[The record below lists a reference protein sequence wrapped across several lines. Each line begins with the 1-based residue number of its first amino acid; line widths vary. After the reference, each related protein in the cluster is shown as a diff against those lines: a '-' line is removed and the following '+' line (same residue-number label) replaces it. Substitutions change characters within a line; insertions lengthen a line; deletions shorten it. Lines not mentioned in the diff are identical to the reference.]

1 MKAIDFRELLH
12 HPRFSFWKIAGF
24 VFGVQFIIN
33 ALTLYTNYN
42 LPDTG
47 ARMKFLNWQMSREYL
62 LQQLI
67 SFVLVSALGFLI
79 FNVFYILTARK
90 AGIKSFISASILGI
104 LLIWLIDIGINY
116 FYYPE
121 TFSKL
126 FTAPVAY
133 LLDILSGVFI
143 IAIAL
148 LITIKI
154 ARANDVTTR
163 NRELEL
169 LNARL
174 ELEKKEADFQLLK
187 AQINPHF
194 LYNSLNY
201 LYAGALPVSDKL
213 AEGILTLSE
222 IMKYS
227 FSTSDHEVNGKV
239 LLKDEISYV
248 EKVIKMNSLR
258 FNEHFHVTFNAS
270 GVGETDR
277 IIPFVLITI
286 VENALKYGEVTD
298 ANHPV
303 TFNLEI
309 SNGELNFEGSNK
321 KRNLHT
327 PVPSTGLGMSNMISR
342 LKKRYADRFEL
353 KVTETADVYSVKL
366 KIPLH

>member
-1 MKAIDFRELLH
+1 
-12 HPRFSFWKIAGF
+12 
-24 VFGVQFIIN
+24 
-33 ALTLYTNYN
+33 
-42 LPDTG
+42 
-47 ARMKFLNWQMSREYL
+47 
-62 LQQLI
+62 
-67 SFVLVSALGFLI
+67 
-79 FNVFYILTARK
+79 
-90 AGIKSFISASILGI
+90 
-104 LLIWLIDIGINY
+104 
-116 FYYPE
+116 
-121 TFSKL
+121 
-126 FTAPVAY
+126 
-133 LLDILSGVFI
+133 
-143 IAIAL
+143 
-148 LITIKI
+148 
-154 ARANDVTTR
+154 
-163 NRELEL
+163 
-169 LNARL
+169 
-174 ELEKKEADFQLLK
+174 
-187 AQINPHF
+187 
-194 LYNSLNY
+194 
-201 LYAGALPVSDKL
+201 
-213 AEGILTLSE
+213 
-222 IMKYS
+222 MKYS